1 MTTVP
6 LTNWARNVRF
16 RAEQLHRPSSIA
28 ELQQLVSRSARV
40 RALGTGHSFNEIADT
55 TGDLVSVAGLPTRL
69 DIDAQAR
76 TVTVSGGTRFAE
88 LGRELHQAG
97 FAIPNTAS
105 LPHISVAG
113 GCSTGTHGS
122 GETVGNLSS
131 FVSAVE
137 LVTADG
143 DLITCSRETDPDR
156 FDGTVVALGALGIV
170 TALTFDLVPTFH
182 LRQDVY
188 DGLAHESFL
197 AGFDEIMAAGYS
209 VSAFSTWREP
219 RIQQIWV
226 KSRTDPADNRPA
238 APTLHGASLATGE
251 RHPLQAMSPEYTTP
265 QLGVPGPWNERLPH
279 FRAEFTPSAGE
290 EIQSEY
296 LLPREHAL
304 AAIDAVRQ
312 RADRI
317 APLLQVCEIRTIAA
331 DDLWMS
337 TAYGRDSVGVHFTW
351 TKEPAAVEEVLVDLE
366 PALAPLGARPHW
378 GKLFLARAEQIAPL
392 YERYADFVAL
402 VQRLDPRGAFR
413 NDWFERHV
421 LGSR

>member
-28 ELQQLVSRSARV
+28 ELQQLVSKSARV

-188 DGLAHESFL
+188 DGLAHESFSHPLRRDHGGRVQRQRVQHL
-197 AGFDEIMAAGYS
+197 AGTPDPADLGEVPHG
-209 VSAFSTWREP
+209 P
-219 RIQQIWV
+219 GGPPPG
-226 KSRTDPADNRPA
+226 RTDPARSEPGHRRAAPA
-238 APTLHGASLATGE
+238 AGN
-251 RHPLQAMSPEYTTP
+251 
-265 QLGVPGPWNERLPH
+265 VP
-279 FRAEFTPSAGE
+279 
-290 EIQSEY
+290 
-296 LLPREHAL
+296 
-304 AAIDAVRQ
+304 
-312 RADRI
+312 
-317 APLLQVCEIRTIAA
+317 
-331 DDLWMS
+331 
-337 TAYGRDSVGVHFTW
+337 
-351 TKEPAAVEEVLVDLE
+351 
-366 PALAPLGARPHW
+366 
-378 GKLFLARAEQIAPL
+378 
-392 YERYADFVAL
+392 
-402 VQRLDPRGAFR
+402 
-413 NDWFERHV
+413 
-421 LGSR
+421 